1 MNILFLT
8 LYRID
13 NICNKGIYEDLL
25 REFIKNH
32 HNVYV
37 VSPVERRYGKETH
50 MQVGEGY
57 HLLRVKTG
65 NIQKTNL
72 MEKGIATLL
81 LESQYIFAIRKY
93 LPNVKFDLVLYSTP
107 PITLAGVVKYI
118 KNRDGAKTYLLL
130 KDIFPQNAVDI
141 GMMSKTGIKGILY
154 RYFRKKEKMLYA
166 LSDKI
171 GCMSPANAA
180 YVIKHNPEVAAEKVE
195 VCPNCIDPIDT
206 SIDADERRRLR
217 EHYDIPQDR
226 TVLVYGGNLGKP
238 QGIQFL
244 IECLQ
249 NQKENDKVFF
259 LIVGDGSEYGKLQSF
274 VSGGTVGNVKLLKHM
289 PRDEYDRMIAACDVG
304 MIFLDHRFTI
314 PNFPSRLLSYMQARL
329 PVLAVTDANTDI
341 GKIIV
346 ENEFGW
352 WCEGGDLESFARQ
365 LDKMNGCDQSSL
377 GQNAWRYL
385 NQYYHVRKGYE
396 TIIRHL
402 SGS

>member
-32 HNVYV
+32 HNVYA
-37 VSPVERRYGKETH
+37 VSPAERRYGKETH

-57 HLLRVKTG
+57 RLLSVKTG

-81 LESQYIFAIRKY
+81 LESQYISAIRKHFS
-93 LPNVKFDLVLYSTP
+93 NVKFDLVLYSTP
-107 PITLAGVVKYI
+107 PITLAGVVKYV

-154 RYFRKKEKMLYA
+154 RYFRKKEKKLYA
-166 LSDKI
+166 LSDRI
-171 GCMSPANAA
+171 GCMSPANVA
-180 YVIKHNPEVAAEKVE
+180 YVIKHNPEVVADKVE
-195 VCPNCIDPIDT
+195 VCPNCIDPVDM

-217 EHYDIPQDR
+217 EYYGIPKDR

-238 QGIQFL
+238 QGIHFL
-244 IECLQ
+244 MECLQ
-249 NQKENDKVFF
+249 NQKDNDKAFF
-259 LIVGDGSEYGKLQSF
+259 LIVGDGTEYEKLRSF
-274 VSGGTVGNVKLLKHM
+274 VMDGTVSNVKLLKHL

-304 MIFLDHRFTI
+304 MIFLDRRFTI
-314 PNFPSRLLSYMQARL
+314 PNYPSRLLSYMQARL
-329 PVLAVTDANTDI
+329 PVLAVTDTNTDI
-341 GKIIV
+341 GKTIV
-346 ENEFGW
+346 ENELGR
-352 WCEGGDLESFARQ
+352 WCESGDLEAFARQ
-365 LDKMNGCDQSSL
+365 LDKMNGCDRSAL
-377 GQNAWRYL
+377 GQNAWNYL
-385 NQYYHVRKGYE
+385 NRHYHVREGYE
-396 TIIRHL
+396 IIVRHL
-402 SGS
+402 SSS